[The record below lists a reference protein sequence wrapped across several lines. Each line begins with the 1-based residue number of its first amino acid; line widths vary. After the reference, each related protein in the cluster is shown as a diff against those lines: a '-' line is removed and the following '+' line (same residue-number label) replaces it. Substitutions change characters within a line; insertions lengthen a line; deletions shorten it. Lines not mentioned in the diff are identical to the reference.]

1 MINKRIAS
9 LIAGVLV
16 VSAIQPIAGLMGSNR
31 CYIFDISHFYTYQK
45 AKEYSAKTIDAATKG
60 DKVAMCDNYKEAD
73 FYSRMGG
80 DQSGHDKSDKD
91 IAELMKMCGMG

>member
-31 CYIFDISHFYTYQK
+31 CYIFDISHFYTDQK
-45 AKEYSAKTIDAATKG
+45 AKEYSAKTIDAATKAI
-60 DKVAMCDNYKEAD
+60 KSPCVITIKRLIFIPVWVAIN
-73 FYSRMGG
+73 
-80 DQSGHDKSDKD
+80 Q
-91 IAELMKMCGMG
+91 GMIRVIKILLN